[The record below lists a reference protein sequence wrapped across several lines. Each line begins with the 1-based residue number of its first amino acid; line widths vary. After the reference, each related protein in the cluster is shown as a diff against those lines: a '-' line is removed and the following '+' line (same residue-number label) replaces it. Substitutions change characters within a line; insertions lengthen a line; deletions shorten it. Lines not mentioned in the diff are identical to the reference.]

1 MSHTPFTVSAVRA
14 AAVALIVS
22 LSACSTIESM
32 FPTDK
37 VDYRTNARQTQ
48 GLEVPPDLSQ
58 LARDNRAQ
66 VQDGAITASALNAVR
81 GPAPSGLQTV
91 AAGTVAPAAV
101 GDVRIERSG
110 SERWLHT
117 SQTPE
122 QVWPQVRAFWQE
134 RGLEIAKEQAD
145 IGSMETGWAENRAK
159 LPQDIIRSTIGKLF
173 DGLYSTGERD
183 MYRTRVERNPSGG
196 TDIYISHRGLQ
207 EIYTTQTRD
216 QTVWQARP
224 VDTQLEAEMLA
235 RLMLKLGGR
244 AEEVKLAGAD
254 AAPTPSR
261 PAGSLPG
268 PDFRKRIPLS
278 EVPEFLTLNE
288 PFDRGWRRVALALD
302 RHGFTIEDR
311 DRSAGLFYLRYAD
324 PEKAGQ
330 EEPNFIMKWFGAKS
344 VAPNR
349 YRVSVKTDAGK
360 TTVRILDE
368 RGQPQSNDDA
378 KRILGLLMEDLR

>member
-1 MSHTPFTVSAVRA
+1 MSAS
-14 AAVALIVS
+14 S
-22 LSACSTIESM
+22 
-32 FPTDK
+32 
-37 VDYRTNARQTQ
+37 
-48 GLEVPPDLSQ
+48 
-58 LARDNRAQ
+58 Q

-196 TDIYISHRGLQ
+196 TDIYISHRGMQ
-207 EIYTTQTRD
+207 EVYTTQNRD
-216 QTVWQARP
+216 QTAWQARP
-224 VDTQLEAEMLA
+224 VDPQLEAEMLS

-244 AEEVKLAGAD
+244 AEEVKLAGTD
-254 AAPTPSR
+254 AAPTPAR

>member
-81 GPAPSGLQTV
+81 GPTPSGLQTV
-91 AAGTVAPAAV
+91 AAGTVAPASV
-101 GDVRIERSG
+101 GDIRIERSG

-145 IGSMETGWAENRAK
+145 IGTMETGWAENRAK

-196 TDIYISHRGLQ
+196 TDIYISHRGLH
-207 EIYTTQTRD
+207 EVYTTQSRD

-224 VDTQLEAEMLA
+224 VDPQLEAEMLS

-254 AAPTPSR
+254 TAATPAK

>member
-1 MSHTPFTVSAVRA
+1 M
-14 AAVALIVS
+14 
-22 LSACSTIESM
+22 
-32 FPTDK
+32 
-37 VDYRTNARQTQ
+37 
-48 GLEVPPDLSQ
+48 
-58 LARDNRAQ
+58 
-66 VQDGAITASALNAVR
+66 
-81 GPAPSGLQTV
+81 
-91 AAGTVAPAAV
+91 
-101 GDVRIERSG
+101 
-110 SERWLHT
+110 
-117 SQTPE
+117 
-122 QVWPQVRAFWQE
+122 RAFWQE

-254 AAPTPSR
+254 AAPTPAR

-324 PEKAGQ
+324 PERPAR
-330 EEPNFIMKWFGAKS
+330 KS
-344 VAPNR
+344 PT
-349 YRVSVKTDAGK
+349 S
-360 TTVRILDE
+360 
-368 RGQPQSNDDA
+368 S
-378 KRILGLLMEDLR
+378 